1 MGICFFIGHRE
12 ADDELLPALAAA
24 VERHITEYGVTSFIV
39 GRYGN
44 FDKLAAR
51 AVIDA
56 KKRHPEVTLTLLL
69 PYHPF
74 DRPTP
79 TPKGFD
85 GTFYPPGMETVPK
98 RVAIVRANRYMME
111 NSSHLIAYAWHPAGN
126 ARELVEYA
134 MAREKKGAIH
144 VENLAER
151 VGKPSF

>member
-69 PYHPF
+69 PYPMS
-74 DRPTP
+74 RIPA
-79 TPKGFD
+79 GFD
-85 GTFYPPGMETVPK
+85 GTFTPPGIETVS
-98 RVAIVRANRYMME
+98 RRFAIVYANRYMIAH
-111 NSSHLIAYAWHPAGN
+111 SDWLIAYVTHAGSN
-126 ARELVEYA
+126 AARYLAVAQARLGEL
-134 MAREKKGAIH
+134 R
-144 VENLAER
+144 VENLGEVPPLSQLR
-151 VGKPSF
+151 

>member
-69 PYHPF
+69 PHPMS
-74 DRPTP
+74 RIPA
-79 TPKGFD
+79 GFD
-85 GTFYPPGMETVPK
+85 GTFTPPGIETVS
-98 RVAIVRANRYMME
+98 RRFAIVYANRYMIAH
-111 NSSHLIAYAWHPAGN
+111 SDWLIAYVTHAGSN
-126 ARELVEYA
+126 AARYLALAQARLGEL
-134 MAREKKGAIH
+134 R
-144 VENLAER
+144 VENLGEVPPLSQLR
-151 VGKPSF
+151 